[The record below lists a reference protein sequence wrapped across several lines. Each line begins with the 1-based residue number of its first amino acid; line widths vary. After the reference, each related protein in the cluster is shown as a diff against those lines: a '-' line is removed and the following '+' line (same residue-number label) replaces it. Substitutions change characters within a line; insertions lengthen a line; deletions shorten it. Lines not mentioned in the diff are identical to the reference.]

1 MAKKDHNFTYEQM
14 EEMPYAKIKL
24 NKTGEERRVYHKKG
38 VWELDITSLV
48 QAIDPADYF
57 CTTGEAVIK
66 TRKLE
71 ADLFAAA
78 GIARKLGNLLRK
90 LRGEDI
96 YLETQWIGGKLLLKA
111 KNPRKNKEE
120 KARALE
126 ENFEH
131 GRKTT

>member
-1 MAKKDHNFTYEQM
+1 MAKKEHDFTYDQM
-14 EEMPYAKIKL
+14 EEVPFAKIKMS
-24 NKTGEERRVYHKKG
+24 KTGEARRSYHKKG
-38 VWELDITSLV
+38 VWELDITELV
-48 QAIDPADYF
+48 NAINPTDYF

-66 TRKLE
+66 VRKLE

-78 GIARKLGNLLRK
+78 GIARKLGNILRK
-90 LRGEDI
+90 LRGENV

-126 ENFEH
+126 ENFEY
-131 GRKTT
+131 GRKD

>member
-1 MAKKDHNFTYEQM
+1 MAKKDHGFTYEEM
-14 EEMPYAKIKL
+14 EAVPYAKVKL
-24 NKTGEERRVYHKKG
+24 SKTGEDRRAYHKKD
-38 VWELDITSLV
+38 VWELDVTELIK
-48 QAIDPADYF
+48 AIDPADYF
-57 CTTGEAVIK
+57 CTTGEACIK

-78 GIARKLGNLLRK
+78 GVARKLGNILRK
-90 LRGEDI
+90 LRGENV
-96 YLETQWIGGKLLLKA
+96 YLETQWIGGRLLLKA

-131 GRKTT
+131 GRRQ